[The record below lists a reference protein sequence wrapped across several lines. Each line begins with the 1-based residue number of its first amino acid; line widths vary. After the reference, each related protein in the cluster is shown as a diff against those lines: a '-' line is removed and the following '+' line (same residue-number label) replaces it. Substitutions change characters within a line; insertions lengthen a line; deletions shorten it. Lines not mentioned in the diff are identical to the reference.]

1 MRQDFWIAEV
11 RKLRA
16 AAIDHFLQSTLIK
29 SFCFGWLRVPMGQ
42 QAWGA
47 GRGGETQENPQ
58 RQTGLSLVL
67 WKRRTGSKAKW
78 PGNQN
83 SGPVPDPPFTLPR
96 PAASCTWLV
105 QPLLVGKRSAILIL
119 PTLFK
124 SVPINTTKDQNTL
137 HFQGAKPTRWA
148 FRQTQQGPSGEG
160 EQANPCSSTG
170 SLLHSNPA

>member
-1 MRQDFWIAEV
+1 MASGAHGTAG
-11 RKLRA
+11 LG
-16 AAIDHFLQSTLIK
+16 S
-29 SFCFGWLRVPMGQ
+29 
-42 QAWGA
+42 GA
-47 GRGGETQENPQ
+47 GGGNP
-58 RQTGLSLVL
+58 RESPEAD
-67 WKRRTGSKAKW
+67 R
-78 PGNQN
+78 
-83 SGPVPDPPFTLPR
+83 TLPR
-96 PAASCTWLV
+96 PLEEADRIQGKVAWEPELRAGPRPTIHSATTGSFLYTWLV